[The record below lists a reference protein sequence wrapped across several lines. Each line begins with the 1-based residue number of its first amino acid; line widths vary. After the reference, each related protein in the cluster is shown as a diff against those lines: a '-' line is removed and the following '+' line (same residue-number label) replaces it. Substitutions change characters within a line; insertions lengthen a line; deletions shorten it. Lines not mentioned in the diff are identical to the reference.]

1 MAQRV
6 QSWALERGLN
16 LFAPQ
21 GYRSQTVTTIDNRLR
36 LSVPAL
42 NAFLLERG
50 LRIANGYG
58 LLKDKTFRIAH
69 MGETQLSDIENL
81 LAELDAFL
89 AQR

>member
-1 MAQRV
+1 VLVEHYAGAFPVWLAPVQARLIPIADRHVAYAQEV
-6 QSWALERGLN
+6 AG
-16 LFAPQ
+16 
-21 GYRSQTVTTIDNRLR
+21 RLQE
-36 LSVPAL
+36 A
-42 NAFLLERG
+42 G